1 MNKQSW
7 FSSKLEN
14 KPKSSPKKEMQD
26 TKVSVVARQMMAQE
40 RDRIARRTRKQIS
53 PIEQSAIAY
62 LKKKEE
68 KERGEKEQQFRLR
81 DLKPSISFQAL
92 TEKIVE
98 EKRQN
103 NEAKQDKVAWKQFN
117 PWQDEQ
123 EDKKA
128 SKINSASIALFARKM
143 MAREWAR
150 ALGKP
155 RNVSLS
161 PLEQSAADWQQ
172 EKTKERLKIELAKR
186 KLLPAKSIEV
196 AKRQVEELRA
206 REEEKIRQL
215 IVQRDWTRRRVFT

>member
-1 MNKQSW
+1 MK
-7 FSSKLEN
+7 
-14 KPKSSPKKEMQD
+14 D
-26 TKVSVVARQMMAQE
+26 TKVSVVARRMMVEE
-40 RDRIARRTRKQIS
+40 RDRIARRKRKQIS

-62 LKKKEE
+62 LKKQEE
-68 KERGEKEQQFRLR
+68 KERGEKEQQLHLR
-81 DLKPSISFQAL
+81 DQQQSISFQAL

-123 EDKKA
+123 EEKKV
-128 SKINSASIALFARKM
+128 SKINPASIWLFARKI

-155 RNVSLS
+155 RNVGLG

-186 KLLPAKSIEV
+186 KLLLAKEVEV

-206 REEEKIRQL
+206 REEEKTRRL
-215 IVQRDWTRRRVFT
+215 IVQMDWTRRRVNA